1 MQLNLPGEELPTPD
15 QMQKL
20 LKLTEAFGI
29 KIYCSSRAADR
40 VKPDSMI

>member
-29 KIYCSSRAADR
+29 KIIAPPAPPLGSNQTR
-40 VKPDSMI
+40 